1 VGAARRDET
10 LASRRAVAA
19 RATALQALVGL
30 PDVAP
35 DTTAPAPAPSAYC
48 RALSSWARWLLP
60 PELQAQGRPPQD
72 SLRRFP
78 GPRTR
83 RDVSVARGVPPGL
96 RASEIRT
103 HDDRARIA
111 RTRAAHFL
119 VEIHKKYAIAT
130 ACLVFVL
137 LGVPTAIR
145 FPRGGLG
152 FVIGMSLGI
161 FAVYYI
167 GLIGGESLADKLVA
181 PPWILWVPNVL
192 FTLAGVVLL
201 RRSRTAAT
209 APSASGLRARLAR
222 RWRPS
227 P

>member
-1 VGAARRDET
+1 VRRD
-10 LASRRAVAA
+10 
-19 RATALQALVGL
+19 
-30 PDVAP
+30 
-35 DTTAPAPAPSAYC
+35 PS
-48 RALSSWARWLLP
+48 LLH
-60 PELQAQGRPPQD
+60 
-72 SLRRFP
+72 
-78 GPRTR
+78 
-83 RDVSVARGVPPGL
+83 GVPPGL

-103 HDDRARIA
+103 HDDRARIS

-167 GLIGGESLADKLVA
+167 GLIGGESLADKLVT
-181 PPWILWVPNVL
+181 PPWILWTPNIL
-192 FTLAGVVLL
+192 FTLAALVLL

-209 APSASGLRARLAR
+209 APSASGLRPGVTRLWR
-222 RWRPS
+222 RPPR
-227 P
+227 